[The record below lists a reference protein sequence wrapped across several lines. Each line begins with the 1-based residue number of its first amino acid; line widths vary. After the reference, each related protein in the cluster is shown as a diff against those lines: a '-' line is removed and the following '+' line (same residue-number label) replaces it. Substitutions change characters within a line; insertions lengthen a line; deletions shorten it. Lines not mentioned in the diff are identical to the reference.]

1 MACTSSGR
9 LRAKGGNVVNGDW
22 GWGACLV
29 LHFGQLLLV
38 VVLLL
43 PDLGLE
49 PHPPLQHAVLLVFI
63 IVRGSGVAG
72 PVSDARHHTTHN
84 THNTHSSSI
93 SKLASSRWGKGNAR
107 RAWAAKSR
115 TGARTVP
122 CRREPSPPPPR
133 PPPDGDV
140 LRPRP
145 RPTRTRTTAHAPPH
159 TTHVR
164 HTVSAS
170 RVVDGNGM
178 AGGERRTDDEE
189 DDEEEEAMKTTS
201 ASWRRRRAARRSASS
216 SSSSSP
222 PPWSS
227 SRLVCRWAARRSR
240 RSCCSSAVAGL
251 PTTSHRPPPVV
262 APLLAGAE
270 AAASFA
276 ADNGPGRPASSP
288 SSLAHLGACHY
299 NND

>member
-1 MACTSSGR
+1 MRGEPGRRNHARVRVPCAVGGSRRHHHLGHRPTATSSVLGR
-9 LRAKGGNVVNGDW
+9 G
-22 GWGACLV
+22 
-29 LHFGQLLLV
+29 LHAHA
-38 VVLLL
+38 
-43 PDLGLE
+43 P
-49 PHPPLQHAVLLVFI
+49 PH
-63 IVRGSGVAG
+63 
-72 PVSDARHHTTHN
+72 N
-84 THNTHSSSI
+84 
-93 SKLASSRWGKGNAR
+93 
-107 RAWAAKSR
+107 
-115 TGARTVP
+115 
-122 CRREPSPPPPR
+122 
-133 PPPDGDV
+133 
-140 LRPRP
+140 
-145 RPTRTRTTAHAPPH
+145 RTTAHA
-159 TTHVR
+159 R
-164 HTVSAS
+164 HTMSAS
-170 RVVDGNGM
+170 RVVDCNGM

-189 DDEEEEAMKTTS
+189 DDEEEAMKTTS

-299 NND
+299 N